1 MKIEVKDLFIEI
13 HADDGEYITIWDKVN
28 LEEYSG
34 SKVMYAPKTFDVSMV
49 YAISQNEHDNLVA
62 EQEKIMNENRE
73 KYDSY
78 RNE

>member
-13 HADDGEYITIWDKVN
+13 HADDGEYITIWNKEN
-28 LEEYSG
+28 LEEYSA
-34 SKVMYAPKTFDVSMV
+34 SKVMYCPKSFDTSIV
-49 YAISQNEHDNLVA
+49 YVVA
-62 EQEKIMNENRE
+62 EDEHNLLVEQQTKIMEENKD